1 MENLCKK
8 ELWRPSMSKIQD
20 RLEHQQDTKKLEK
33 LNSVLMR
40 HAVTK

>member
-8 ELWRPSMSKIQD
+8 ELWRPSMSKMQD
-20 RLEHQQDTKKLEK
+20 RLEHQQDTKKL
-33 LNSVLMR
+33 NTVLMR